1 MTKPGRPLLSLL
13 LAFPLMAGAA
23 FAQTPERPP
32 AKAGYMTLEQAEVPV
47 IMNLTGRAVAVNTAQ
62 IRPRVSGMIREILYT
77 PGSYVEAGTPLFA
90 IDPLTYEIALR
101 VAEANLERAKADLST
116 AQSAFERAEK
126 LQGQQ
131 ATSRATFE
139 TVETTLLKARASLS
153 ESEARLALA
162 KAELEWT
169 VIRAPASGV
178 AGIATVAVGDL
189 VSASQTALTEIV
201 QTDPILVDLT
211 EPYPTRLRLESAA
224 AEGRITL
231 QDPAL
236 TLVLNDGSR
245 IEGKAKLV
253 STGATVSATTGT
265 RRLRFEMENP
275 SGRVSPGMFVQGE
288 MTLGRTEAILVPQR
302 AAMRQRDGSLTAW
315 IAMDGKAT
323 RRPIEENGTWKNHWV
338 VTDGLEAGE
347 WLLVDGIAQIRDG
360 QPVEL
365 TPAAID
371 ADGVV
376 RDCDPAQVGN

>member
-13 LAFPLMAGAA
+13 LALPLLAGAA

-32 AKAGYMTLEQAEVPV
+32 AKAGYMTLERAEVPV
-47 IMNLTGRAVAVNTAQ
+47 SMTLTGRAVAVNTAQ

-77 PGSYVEAGTPLFA
+77 PGTYVEAGAPLFA
-90 IDPLTYEIALR
+90 IDPLTYEIAMR

-116 AQSAFERAEK
+116 AQSAFDRAEK

-162 KAELEWT
+162 KAELGWT
-169 VIRAPASGV
+169 VIRATASGI
-178 AGIATVAVGDL
+178 AGISSVAVGDL

-211 EPYPTRLRLESAA
+211 EPYPARLRLDTAA

-245 IEGKAKLV
+245 IEGKAKLL
-253 STGATVSATTGT
+253 STAATVSATTGT

-288 MTLGRTEAILVPQR
+288 LTLGRTEAILVPQR
-302 AAMRQRDGSLTAW
+302 AAVRQRDGTLTAW
-315 IAMDGKAT
+315 IAMDGKAS

-338 VTDGLEAGE
+338 ITGGVEAGE

-360 QPVEL
+360 QPLEL
-365 TPAAID
+365 TPATID
-371 ADGVV
+371 AGGVV
-376 RDCDPAQVGN
+376 RDSDPAQVGN

>member
-231 QDPAL
+231 QNPAL

-302 AAMRQRDGSLTAW
+302 AAVRQRDGSLTAW

-376 RDCDPAQVGN
+376 RDSDPAQVGN

>member
-302 AAMRQRDGSLTAW
+302 AAVRQRDGSLTAW

-376 RDCDPAQVGN
+376 RDSDPAQVGN

>member
-13 LAFPLMAGAA
+13 LALPLLAGAA

-32 AKAGYMTLEQAEVPV
+32 AKAGYMTLERAEVPV
-47 IMNLTGRAVAVNTAQ
+47 SMTLTGRAVAVNTAQ

-77 PGSYVEAGTPLFA
+77 PGTYVEAGAPLFA
-90 IDPLTYEIALR
+90 IDPLTYEIAMR

-116 AQSAFERAEK
+116 AQSAFDRAEK

-169 VIRAPASGV
+169 VIRAPASGI
-178 AGIATVAVGDL
+178 AGISSVAVGDL

-211 EPYPTRLRLESAA
+211 EPYPARLRLDTAA

-245 IEGKAKLV
+245 IEGKAKLL
-253 STGATVSATTGT
+253 STAATVSATTGT

-288 MTLGRTEAILVPQR
+288 LTLGRTEAILVPQR
-302 AAMRQRDGSLTAW
+302 AAVRQRDGTLTAW
-315 IAMDGKAT
+315 IAVDGKAS

-338 VTDGLEAGE
+338 ITGGVEAGE

-360 QPVEL
+360 QPLEL
-365 TPAAID
+365 TPATID
-371 ADGVV
+371 AGGVV
-376 RDCDPAQVGN
+376 RDSDPAQVGN

>member
-13 LAFPLMAGAA
+13 LALPLLAGAA
-23 FAQTPERPP
+23 VAQTPERPP
-32 AKAGYMTLEQAEVPV
+32 AKAGYMTLERAEVPV
-47 IMNLTGRAVAVNTAQ
+47 SMALTGRAVAVNTAQ

-77 PGSYVEAGTPLFA
+77 PGTYVEAGAPLFA
-90 IDPLTYEIALR
+90 IDPLTYDIALR
-101 VAEANLERAKADLST
+101 VAEANVERARADLST
-116 AQSAFERAEK
+116 AQSAFDRAEK

-139 TVETTLLKARASLS
+139 TVETTLLKARASLA
-153 ESEARLALA
+153 ESEARLSLA

-169 VIRAPASGV
+169 TIRAPASGI
-178 AGIATVAVGDL
+178 AGISSVAVGDL

-211 EPYPTRLRLESAA
+211 EPYPARLRLETAA
-224 AEGRITL
+224 AEGRVQL
-231 QDPAL
+231 EDPRL

-245 IEGKAKLV
+245 IEGKAKLL

-288 MTLGRTEAILVPQR
+288 LTLGRTEAILVPQR
-302 AAMRQRDGSLTAW
+302 AAVRQRDGSLTAW
-315 IAMDGKAT
+315 IAMDGKAS
-323 RRPIEENGTWKNHWV
+323 RRPVEENGTWKNHWV
-338 VTDGLEAGE
+338 ITGGVEAGE

-360 QPVEL
+360 QALEL
-365 TPAAID
+365 TPATID
-371 ADGVV
+371 EAGVV
-376 RDCDPAQVGN
+376 RDGTPAPVGN

>member
-302 AAMRQRDGSLTAW
+302 AAVRQRDGSLTAW

-371 ADGVV
+371 TDGVV
-376 RDCDPAQVGN
+376 RDSDPAQVGN